1 MNFSTHLSRS
11 TARIFALIAAAL
23 LGMMTLLGVNSASAH
38 DELVATSPTQGA
50 VLESSPKE
58 FVLSFSGALK
68 QIGTIIKL
76 QSADGEPVETTFVI
90 VGRDLTVTPVAALPS
105 GEYSLV
111 TRVVSSDG
119 HPIDK
124 KLEFSVKEPQAATS
138 AEPTPAATAEPSA
151 EPTAAA
157 SVEPTPAATAEPSA
171 GPTAQAT
178 PAPVTPEEGKSF
190 MGLPIGLVWGLVAL
204 VVLGSI
210 VMVIA
215 KTRGTGK

>member
-11 TARIFALIAAAL
+11 TARIVALVAAAL
-23 LGMMTLLGVNSASAH
+23 LCMMTLLGVNSASAH
-38 DELVATSPTQGA
+38 DELVATTPTQGA

-58 FVLSFSGALK
+58 FVLSFSGSLK

-76 QSADGEPVETTFVI
+76 QNADGEPVETTFVI
-90 VGRDLTVTPVAALPS
+90 AGRDLTITPVAELPN

-124 KLEFSVKEPQAATS
+124 KLEFSVNDPQAATS
-138 AEPTPAATAEPSA
+138 AQPTPVATTAPSA
-151 EPTAAA
+151 EPTA
-157 SVEPTPAATAEPSA
+157 EATA
-171 GPTAQAT
+171 
-178 PAPVTPEEGKSF
+178 APVAPEKANSF
-190 MGLPIGLVWGLVAL
+190 MGLPIGVIWGLVGL

-210 VMVIA
+210 AMVIA

>member
-23 LGMMTLLGVNSASAH
+23 LCMMALLGVNSASAH
-38 DELVATSPTQGA
+38 DELVATTPTQGA
-50 VLESSPKE
+50 VLETSPKE

-76 QSADGEPVETTFVI
+76 QSADGEPVETTFI
-90 VGRDLTVTPVAALPS
+90 IAGRDLTVTPVSALPN

-124 KLEFSVKEPQAATS
+124 KLEFSVKDPQAATS
-138 AEPTPAATAEPSA
+138 VEPAPSATTAASA
-151 EPTAAA
+151 EPTTEATATPVAPEAA
-157 SVEPTPAATAEPSA
+157 S
-171 GPTAQAT
+171 
-178 PAPVTPEEGKSF
+178 SF
-190 MGLPIGLVWGLVAL
+190 MGLPTGVIWGLVGL

-210 VMVIA
+210 AMVIA

>member
-90 VGRDLTVTPVAALPS
+90 VGRDLTVTPVTALPG

-138 AEPTPAATAEPSA
+138 
-151 EPTAAA
+151 
-157 SVEPTPAATAEPSA
+157 VEPTPAATTAPSA
-171 GPTAQAT
+171 EPTAQAT
-178 PAPVTPEEGKSF
+178 PAPVAPEEAKSF

-210 VMVIA
+210 AMVIA